1 VRRYRLPPASV
12 YPLDQSFRHGFPQT
26 VWKAHRVSGVIKE
39 SMAVLKHHKPRKHG
53 ERLTRENIA
62 GSQTTE
68 AALLPSDLHLSARS
82 SLMDMAPSD
91 IILLDD
97 FTYLRESFSPNFVA
111 VLACPL
117 CGSPGLIT
125 SAQFSGG
132 GPIVCTSKLCSGLF
146 RIIDEARIVAL
157 PPS

>member
-1 VRRYRLPPASV
+1 
-12 YPLDQSFRHGFPQT
+12 
-26 VWKAHRVSGVIKE
+26 
-39 SMAVLKHHKPRKHG
+39 MAELKHNRARKNANCSSRDG
-53 ERLTRENIA
+53 VRGN
-62 GSQTTE
+62 QPTE
-68 AALLPSDLHLSARS
+68 YGQLPAELHLSAHS
-82 SLMDMAPSD
+82 SLADMAPGD

-146 RIIDEARIVAL
+146 RIVDETQIVAL

>member
-1 VRRYRLPPASV
+1 
-12 YPLDQSFRHGFPQT
+12 
-26 VWKAHRVSGVIKE
+26 
-39 SMAVLKHHKPRKHG
+39 MAVLKHHKPRKSG
-53 ERLTRENIA
+53 ERPAREDV
-62 GSQTTE
+62 GLSQASE
-68 AALLPSDLHLSARS
+68 AAQLPSDLHLSARS

-97 FTYLRESFSPNFVA
+97 FTYLRESFSLNFVA

-132 GPIVCTSKLCSGLF
+132 SPIVCTSKLCSGLF